1 MDLFSSKTS
10 FIAAHISSVF
20 TLIILSIYLL
30 PMSKVLLPI
39 FLTATPSANCPTE
52 DNSTIFDSSK
62 DLVIASASTGST
74 PIIFT
79 SGHIFFMYKDIPD
92 INPPP
97 PTAI

>member
-1 MDLFSSKTS
+1 MDLVSSNTS
-10 FIAAHISSVF
+10 FIAAHISSVL
-20 TLIILSIYLL
+20 TLIFLAIYFLAI
-30 PMSKVLLPI
+30 SKVLIPT

-62 DLVIASASTGST
+62 DCDMASASSGST

-79 SGHIFFMYKDIPD
+79 SGHIFLMYKDIPA